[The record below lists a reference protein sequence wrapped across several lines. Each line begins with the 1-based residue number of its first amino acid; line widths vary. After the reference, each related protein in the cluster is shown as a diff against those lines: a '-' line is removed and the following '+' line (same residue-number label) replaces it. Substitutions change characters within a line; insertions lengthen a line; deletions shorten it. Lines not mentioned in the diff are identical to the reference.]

1 MDDVARQ
8 LVRALRGSRSQVG
21 FSRRLGYTS
30 NVAAKWERGLRFPTF
45 GQVLRGAARLGVD
58 VPSVIVRFHRPAAAA
73 FDPSRPEEIHPWL
86 QALVGPVPHGDLALR
101 SGLSRF
107 QVGRLLRGDAA
118 GRLPEVL
125 ALVEGATGRVV
136 DLIALLVD
144 VDRVPALRDR
154 VASRQATIRWAT
166 EHRWGPAVLAVL
178 DTLPE
183 GSSRAEAVHW
193 LTDRLPVD
201 ADHAERELDAAI
213 AAGAVRDDGV
223 IALERRESLVPPQLE
238 RDLRAIRHH
247 WATVVADRALD
258 PGPDDLVSFNAFSVA
273 REDLARIQELQRGF
287 FREVRSIVA
296 ASAPS
301 EEAALLLVATVPW
314 RPR

>member
-1 MDDVARQ
+1 M
-8 LVRALRGSRSQVG
+8 RALRGSRSQIG

-30 NVAAKWERGLRFPTF
+30 NVAAKWERGLRSPTF
-45 GQVLRGAARLGVD
+45 GQVLRDAARLGVD
-58 VPSVIVRFHRPAAAA
+58 VPSVIARFHRQAAPA
-73 FDPSRPEEIHPWL
+73 FDPACPEALHPWL

-101 SGLSRF
+101 AGLSRH

-136 DLIALLVD
+136 DLVALLVD

-154 VASRQATIRWAT
+154 VARRQATIRWAT

-178 DTLPE
+178 DTLPT
-183 GSSRAEAVHW
+183 GSTRADAVRW
-193 LTDRLPVD
+193 LADRLPLD
-201 ADHAERELDAAI
+201 EDHAERELDAAI
-213 AAGAVRDDGV
+213 AAGAARDDGV
-223 IALERRESLVPPQLE
+223 ITLGRRESLAAPQADP
-238 RDLRAIRHH
+238 DLRRIRHH
-247 WATVVADRALD
+247 WATVVAERALN

-273 REDLARIQELQRGF
+273 RADLARIQELQRGF

-314 RPR
+314 RPGGT